1 MELPDYSGS
10 KVVNVT
16 NADALNN
23 SKLQEKHF
31 QEQMNAILA
40 RKREEQI
47 KKARSNAKVE
57 KYLNTMPD
65 GIDTSK
71 LPAKYQPGVQDWA
84 KSKQL
89 EFAELAQQAANY
101 ESNGDFTNSIAIKS
115 RMTEIENSFKN
126 VDSQLTQFK
135 SYKDNFLEDSQN
147 GMVSNS
153 VNPYK
158 RDLLSSVYTDEL
170 DMTFSDDGNITFLN
184 EEGGYINFNE
194 IPDYT
199 VKNNKGASEILNMN
213 EAIYKSGVMSPS
225 SERLYRMKL
234 QNITKSR
241 DDVLSLA
248 TDDFI
253 TEGGLGILDDDL
265 LYNEERT
272 DELRDMVID
281 SYMGMFKETAATSI
295 KEKANKTRTKTRSGS
310 ATERKYGTV
319 LNNMFKG
326 LSNFANGDGGSLTA
340 YSKGQFLDNEDGTGD
355 LIYSDEVIFLD
366 KELNENTIYR
376 ILKKEGVPDNM
387 IPSLEEI
394 REMINGGSSEEQAT
408 EPSAAD
414 LIAKYS
420 N

>member
-1 MELPDYSGS
+1 MELPDYSGA
-10 KVVNVT
+10 KVSQVT
-16 NADALNN
+16 NADAMNN
-23 SKLQEKHF
+23 SKMLDKHF
-31 QEQMNAILA
+31 EEQMNSIVA
-40 RKREEQI
+40 RKRQEKIEQ
-47 KKARSNAKVE
+47 ARANGKVE
-57 KYLNTMPD
+57 KYLNSMPD

-71 LPAKYQPGVQDWA
+71 LPQKYIPGVQKWA
-84 KSKQL
+84 KERQL
-89 EFAELAQQAANY
+89 EFAQLAQQAATA
-101 ESNGDFTNSIAIKS
+101 ESNGDFSNSVLIKS
-115 RMTEIENSFKN
+115 EMSKIESSFKN
-126 VDSQLTQFK
+126 LDGQLTSFK

-153 VNPYK
+153 VNTNK
-158 RDLLSSVYTDEL
+158 RNLLSSVYTDEL
-170 DMTFSDDGNITFLN
+170 NMSFDESGGITFVN
-184 EEGGYINFNE
+184 EEGGYVKFDE

-213 EAIYKSGVMSPS
+213 EAVYKSGVMSPS

-241 DDVLSLA
+241 DEVMSLA

-253 TEGGLGILDDDL
+253 TEGGLGIMDDDL
-265 LYNEERT
+265 LYNEDRT
-272 DELRDMVID
+272 DELRNMVID
-281 SYMGMFKETAATSI
+281 SYMSMFKETAATSV
-295 KEKANKTRTKTRSGS
+295 KESSSKTKTRGGS

-326 LSNFANGDGGSLTA
+326 LSNFANGDGGSLNA
-340 YSKGQFLDNEDGTGD
+340 YSKGQFLDNKDGTGE
-355 LIYSDEVIFLD
+355 LIYNDEVISLG

-394 REMINGGSSEEQAT
+394 REMINGGSGEEQAT

>member
-1 MELPDYSGS
+1 MELPDYSGA
-10 KVVNVT
+10 KVGQVT
-16 NADALNN
+16 NVDAMNN
-23 SKLQEKHF
+23 SKMLDKHF
-31 QEQMNAILA
+31 EEQMNSIVA
-40 RKREEQI
+40 RKRQQKIEE
-47 KKARSNAKVE
+47 ARANGKVE
-57 KYLNTMPD
+57 KYLNSMPD

-71 LPAKYQPGVQDWA
+71 LPQKYIPGVQEWA
-84 KSKQL
+84 KERQL
-89 EFAELAQQAANY
+89 EFAQLAQQAATA
-101 ESNGDFTNSIAIKS
+101 ESNGDFSNSVLIKS
-115 RMTEIENSFKN
+115 EMSKIESSFRN
-126 VDSQLTQFK
+126 LDGQLTSFK
-135 SYKDNFLEDSQN
+135 SYKDNFLDDSQN

-153 VNPYK
+153 VNTNK
-158 RDLLSSVYTDEL
+158 RNLLSSVYTDEL
-170 DMTFSDDGNITFLN
+170 NMSFDESGGITFVN
-184 EEGGYINFNE
+184 EEGGYVKFDE

-213 EAIYKSGVMSPS
+213 EAVYKSGVMSPS

-241 DDVLSLA
+241 DEVMSLA

-253 TEGGLGILDDDL
+253 TEGGLGIMDDDL

-272 DELRDMVID
+272 DELRNMVID
-281 SYMGMFKETAATSI
+281 SYMNMFKETASTSV
-295 KEKANKTRTKTRSGS
+295 KEKANRTRTKTRGGS

-366 KELNENTIYR
+366 KNLNENTIYR